1 MQGRHITLPELLRH
15 IEAGHTFLVLPAPA
29 DPS

>member
-1 MQGRHITLPELLRH
+1 MQARHITLPELLRH
-15 IEAGHTFLVLPAPA
+15 IEAGHLVLVLPAT